1 MSLEPLRDAYF
12 PTYFSLCSTNI
23 DKIPNSCIYSV
34 TYCKA
39 KGLSWSWWYL
49 NLQLPMQSVPIV
61 SCDLESH
68 SGDKTIFDKVCQSL
82 TAGRWFSPASPGTP
96 VSSTN
101 KTDRHN
107 TTEILMKVVLNTI
120 SQSNKPTPVIAPSSN
135 LKNHLLKNGFME
147 ILVTNVFIFG
157 HGNQFT
163 KSSINNEIKSFL

>member
-1 MSLEPLRDAYF
+1 
-12 PTYFSLCSTNI
+12 
-23 DKIPNSCIYSV
+23 
-34 TYCKA
+34 
-39 KGLSWSWWYL
+39 
-49 NLQLPMQSVPIV
+49 MQSVPIV